1 MDDKPDNQD
10 FHRNPAPYGGYNG
23 PGGGSGMPSDSGTQ
37 GPSPEAPKPEKQ
49 GFFRSSFGAALLGGA
64 VVAVVGA
71 VLLLTGAVKSS
82 GGGTTTIERQ
92 TAAPIAATSG
102 EEGGEGNTVD
112 EIYKADGDGVAFI
125 ESELEPTETESFNPF
140 IEPESQS
147 GGTATGSGIVI
158 DDKGHIL
165 TNNHVIEGAS
175 KIEVKLGE
183 SDHQYT
189 AEVVGTDP
197 ASDLALI
204 QVEAPSSEL
213 DPLTLGDSS
222 AVEVGDPVVAI
233 GNPFGLDRTV
243 TSGIVSALQRQI
255 QAPNGFSIDN
265 VIQTDAA
272 INPGNSGGPLIN
284 AQGEVI
290 GINSQIETGGNG
302 ADGNVGIGFAIPIN
316 TAKGVIHELETNGS
330 VEHAYLGIEGGTI
343 TPELAKAVNLPVQEG
358 VLIQSVEKGGPS
370 DKAGI
375 EGGTTKA
382 TIDGAE
388 IILGGDIITE
398 ADGKKIDNME
408 QIIELVNS
416 KKVGDEVTL
425 KLLRGGKEK
434 TATVTLGKRPA
445 KVEEASP

>member
-1 MDDKPDNQD
+1 MDEKPENEIGMQGGT
-10 FHRNPAPYGGYNG
+10 NPAGT
-23 PGGGSGMPSDSGTQ
+23 PGT
-37 GPSPEAPKPEKQ
+37 PEKPQKQ
-49 GFFRSSFGAALLGGA
+49 GFFRSSFGSALLGGA

-71 VLLLTGAVKSS
+71 ILLLTGAVKSS
-82 GGGTTTIERQ
+82 GGGTTTIEQ
-92 TAAPIAATSG
+92 SSAAPIVSTSG
-102 EEGGEGNTVD
+102 DESEGGNTVD

-125 ESELEPTETESFNPF
+125 ESELEATETESFNPF

-204 QVEAPSSEL
+204 KVDAPTAEL

-222 AVEVGDPVVAI
+222 KMEVGDPVVAI

-284 AQGEVI
+284 AAGEVI
-290 GINSQIETGGNG
+290 GINSQIETGGSG

-316 TAKGVIHELETNGS
+316 TAKGVITELETKGS

-343 TPELAKAVNLPVQEG
+343 TPELAKAVNLPVKEG
-358 VLIQSVEKGGPS
+358 VLVSSVEKGGPA
-370 DKAGI
+370 DKAGV
-375 EGGTTKA
+375 EGGDTKA

-388 IILGGDIITE
+388 IVLGGDIITE
-398 ADGKKIDNME
+398 IDGKKVPGIE
-408 QIIELVNS
+408 QLQSLIGESKPGEDVEL
-416 KKVGDEVTL
+416 TY
-425 KLLRGGKEK
+425 LREGKEK
-434 TATVTLGKRPA
+434 TATVTLGKRPS
-445 KVEEASP
+445 KLEEASPQG